1 MNFVDNSGMEKRRH
15 IRVPFREP
23 ITYYSIG
30 SSDESKKTFEG
41 KGFNL
46 SVGGLLFICRTR
58 FKPYEDLNL
67 QFTLKFTGKTME
79 MAVCGREKSYCQK
92 KGDRSSGW
100 KNLKQIPFT
109 MPASS
114 SRTSPR
120 SKKTPSQISS
130 INHLISK

>member
-79 MAVCGREKSYCQK
+79 MAVWGQVVWMEELEADTLYNAGIKFQ
-92 KGDRSSGW
+92 
-100 KNLKQIPFT
+100 NL
-109 MPASS
+109 
-114 SRTSPR
+114 
-120 SKKTPSQISS
+120 SQIQKDTLADFVNQSLN
-130 INHLISK
+130 I